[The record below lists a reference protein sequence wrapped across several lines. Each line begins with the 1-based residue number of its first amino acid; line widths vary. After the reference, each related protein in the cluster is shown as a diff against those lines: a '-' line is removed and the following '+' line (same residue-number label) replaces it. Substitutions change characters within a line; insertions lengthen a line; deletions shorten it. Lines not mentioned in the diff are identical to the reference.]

1 MILCEFA
8 LYNYLVSIHFLWTRK
23 KKRLSMA
30 KGKKEKM
37 GSPRG
42 TTNHELSDLVGKK
55 IKSIHLQEI
64 DVNGDGTNIRQF
76 YRILCSGT
84 DGVELILACDGGHE
98 EQQYATA
105 SIMDPDDYEAFLED
119 VQSPDSEDSGYD
131 EDDEGFSEDTEDDEE
146 EDSFLEDDGYDEEE
160 DP

>member
-1 MILCEFA
+1 
-8 LYNYLVSIHFLWTRK
+8 
-23 KKRLSMA
+23 MA

-37 GSPRG
+37 GAPKG

-84 DGVELILACDGGHE
+84 DGVELVLACDGGHE
-98 EQQYATA
+98 DQQYATA
-105 SIMDPDDYEAFLED
+105 SLMDTDDYEAFLED

-131 EDDEGFSEDTEDDEE
+131 EEEDGLEETEEDEDD
-146 EDSFLEDDGYDEEE
+146 DSFLEDDGFDEDE